1 MGVNP
6 LRGVGP
12 SKRPL
17 LESDIKR
24 AQENTRSASEA
35 ARFLHV
41 DYKTYKKYAKMYGLF
56 EQHKNP
62 TGKGIARVKKRG
74 KFGLDDILSGK
85 HPTYDKTRLK
95 ERIIRAGY
103 LAEECALCGYN
114 KKRELDGR
122 CPLILHCVDGNE
134 HNLKLD
140 NLQLRCY
147 NCFAGWETFITI
159 DGIKSF
165 EETVGTTQI
174 VLTYDGK
181 WRESRIE
188 EFGIQP
194 LQEVTF
200 KPSTERNGRSK
211 THIRH
216 KIICTPDHRWL
227 TINRGEVTDLREGDI
242 VPFTK
247 HKIESFNLE
256 AWIRGFG
263 FGDGTIGSKNRA
275 QIRLCG
281 DKDLK
286 WIERFEAYGNC
297 SISFSPSYQGDALIM
312 FRKGYMTD
320 WKMLPVDKDINYLAS
335 WLDGYIAADGCV
347 SKNGGIEL
355 SSQNADAI
363 TFVKKIAPLV
373 GYIVTGQHTSTVMET
388 NLGRRKHHLQK
399 IILQKHGVFKVMEI
413 KPLDNVV
420 ERVYCAVEPETH
432 TFTLANG
439 ILTGNCSYLTTG
451 RVSAKHIMNPG
462 VYDQDLLDTGITMD
476 EIERIQNE
484 MMRE

>member
-140 NLQLRCY
+140 NLQLRC
-147 NCFAGWETFITI
+147 F
-159 DGIKSF
+159 
-165 EETVGTTQI
+165 
-174 VLTYDGK
+174 
-181 WRESRIE
+181 
-188 EFGIQP
+188 
-194 LQEVTF
+194 
-200 KPSTERNGRSK
+200 
-211 THIRH
+211 
-216 KIICTPDHRWL
+216 
-227 TINRGEVTDLREGDI
+227 
-242 VPFTK
+242 
-247 HKIESFNLE
+247 
-256 AWIRGFG
+256 
-263 FGDGTIGSKNRA
+263 
-275 QIRLCG
+275 
-281 DKDLK
+281 
-286 WIERFEAYGNC
+286 
-297 SISFSPSYQGDALIM
+297 
-312 FRKGYMTD
+312 
-320 WKMLPVDKDINYLAS
+320 
-335 WLDGYIAADGCV
+335 
-347 SKNGGIEL
+347 
-355 SSQNADAI
+355 
-363 TFVKKIAPLV
+363 
-373 GYIVTGQHTSTVMET
+373 
-388 NLGRRKHHLQK
+388 
-399 IILQKHGVFKVMEI
+399 
-413 KPLDNVV
+413 
-420 ERVYCAVEPETH
+420 
-432 TFTLANG
+432 
-439 ILTGNCSYLTTG
+439 NCSYLTTG